1 MMDEDEDDN
10 DNDVF
15 FTIYNFLIK
24 LRLKKN
30 EN

>member
-1 MMDEDEDDN
+1 MDEDEDDN

>member
-1 MMDEDEDDN
+1 MMDEDED